1 MAAEDMSTKVSYL
14 PVPDGPIE
22 HEDIVVAATPQ
33 IRVYINALGQLGI
46 NILRMNE
53 DEYRLERDWILI
65 PIEHART
72 VAEAMIQTIEEFE
85 EGQ

>member
-1 MAAEDMSTKVSYL
+1 MAAEDMSTKVSHL
-14 PVPDGPIE
+14 PVTYGPIE

-65 PIEHART
+65 PIEYART
-72 VAEAMIQTIEEFE
+72 VAEAMIQTVEEFE